1 VKKVVAVFLMLALLC
16 FFPSSGRAESSAED
30 DSVYCKSRRRACRMP
45 NVFFVSGSEVYY
57 TDDGVLKMYNIE
69 NQTHKSW
76 NIRPDIRKDLLL
88 STIFFIWAVQD
99 RYNMYFFR
107 MWKSAELL
115 K

>member
-1 VKKVVAVFLMLALLC
+1 MILCTVKADGVH
-16 FFPSSGRAESSAED
+16 AECQT
-30 DSVYCKSRRRACRMP
+30 Y
-45 NVFFVSGSEVYY
+45 FFVSGSEVYY